1 MITLFRFGPAWG
13 KFGCV
18 SQFVLKVETY
28 LRMSGIEFKTQ
39 SLGIAYDETA
49 PKGRLPY
56 IEHNGKQIADS
67 SIIIDYL
74 KEQFGDPLDA
84 AFAAT
89 DLAKG
94 HTIKRMIEE
103 HVWWLMARERWWS
116 PENPYW
122 DTPGLLKEL
131 EQADYEEARDDSRR
145 KCIEHGVG
153 AFTEDEIDQR
163 GREDLDALAALLGE
177 QPYFLGDRPA
187 SVDATTYAFLWQIL
201 NAPYASPLKD
211 AALEHDNLVD
221 YVERISEHWFAD
233 DPMSLEREVSS
244 A

>member
-1 MITLFRFGPAWG
+1 MITLFRFGPAWD

-28 LRMSGIEFKTQ
+28 LRMADIEFETR
-39 SLGIAYDETA
+39 SLGITYTETA
-49 PKGRLPY
+49 PKGKLPY
-56 IEHNGKQIADS
+56 IEHDGIQIADS

-74 KEQFGDPLDA
+74 KEQFGDPLDGA
-84 AFAAT
+84 LGST
-89 DLAKG
+89 DRARG

-103 HVWWLMARERWWS
+103 HVWWLMARERWWAL
-116 PENPYW
+116 ENSYW

-131 EQADYEEARDDSRR
+131 DQAGYEEVRDESQQ

-153 AFTEDEIDQR
+153 AFSDAELGQR
-163 GREDLDALAALLGE
+163 GREDIDVLATLLGE
-177 QPYFLGDRPA
+177 QSYFLGDRPT

-201 NAPYASPLKD
+201 NAPYASQLKD
-211 AALEHDNLVD
+211 AALEQNNLVA
-221 YVERISEHWFAD
+221 YTRRMNEEWFTD
-233 DPMSLEREVSS
+233 DPMSLEREVLS